1 MPLLIGPVAVAV
13 FRFVFLPGSG
23 RGVLRVSEPCQGAP
37 TCARRAGPETSW
49 RRRIPLPVPSPCV
62 AVGGERDSSLGTEVG
77 STRPLRATMGPSPPT
92 DCSHSRRARSS
103 CGRLIASVSTRAAPA
118 RSSPRSGAHTSPPSF
133 LPCPPSPAGSGA
145 PGPEERIN
153 RFDRAEEMEA
163 FARAHLTAR
172 GERRAGGVMVITA
185 CLRSLP
191 HLAAELSIL
200 ARSPA
205 PATRSPQSP
214 PIPSSAPSPPGSAP
228 SSPPWGHAAFTSPMA
243 ASVHPLLPRPVAGG
257 AAVKLHLLLHTP
269 AFPYCLSWP
278 NPVRCLLL
286 FLASGSTDL
295 FFSS

>member
-1 MPLLIGPVAVAV
+1 
-13 FRFVFLPGSG
+13 
-23 RGVLRVSEPCQGAP
+23 
-37 TCARRAGPETSW
+37 
-49 RRRIPLPVPSPCV
+49 
-62 AVGGERDSSLGTEVG
+62 
-77 STRPLRATMGPSPPT
+77 
-92 DCSHSRRARSS
+92 
-103 CGRLIASVSTRAAPA
+103 
-118 RSSPRSGAHTSPPSF
+118 
-133 LPCPPSPAGSGA
+133 
-145 PGPEERIN
+145 
-153 RFDRAEEMEA
+153 
-163 FARAHLTAR
+163 
-172 GERRAGGVMVITA
+172 MVITA

-205 PATRSPQSP
+205 PATRSPQLSP
-214 PIPSSAPSPPGSAP
+214 NSQLCPITPQLCPLP
-228 SSPPWGHAAFTSPMA
+228 PPWGHAAFTSPMA

>member
-133 LPCPPSPAGSGA
+133 LPCPNSPAGSGA

-153 RFDRAEEMEA
+153 RD
-163 FARAHLTAR
+163 LT
-172 GERRAGGVMVITA
+172 EQRRWRHSRKRI
-185 CLRSLP
+185 
-191 HLAAELSIL
+191 
-200 ARSPA
+200 
-205 PATRSPQSP
+205 
-214 PIPSSAPSPPGSAP
+214 
-228 SSPPWGHAAFTSPMA
+228 
-243 ASVHPLLPRPVAGG
+243 
-257 AAVKLHLLLHTP
+257 
-269 AFPYCLSWP
+269 
-278 NPVRCLLL
+278 
-286 FLASGSTDL
+286 
-295 FFSS
+295 